1 MKGFRTLLV
10 RNPFFLVAYQVEPKM
25 INMKYRSLVL
35 FTFLLPTIAFAQLD
49 KLSGNVSG
57 MVNLPIVADVAPD
70 LDGETHRAQFGW
82 PEAEA
87 NLYYSLLESGMSSG
101 SMLELYAGGT
111 YRNMFGIEELADGR
125 DFEGDMTMQQVRVG
139 ARILNLLTLAY
150 VRNGIRATGTS
161 EGLFSTFE
169 YGGST
174 VWQDGYQIGVEAS
187 RDVNTVGL
195 YFQSSLAGPEDIN
208 EPEVQWS
215 ILEARVRSE
224 LLKGDNASGFVQLNF
239 GYDVIGYDSRESS
252 DNVPIEYEGFRIG
265 LGIGVSF

>member
-1 MKGFRTLLV
+1 
-10 RNPFFLVAYQVEPKM
+10 M
-25 INMKYRSLVL
+25 INMRYRSLVL
-35 FTFLLPTIAFAQLD
+35 SAFLLPTLAFAQFD
-49 KLSGNVSG
+49 NFSGNVSG

-70 LDGETHRAQFGW
+70 LDRETHKAQFGW

-87 NLYYSLLESGMSSG
+87 NLYYSLLESGISSG

-125 DFEGDMTMQQVRVG
+125 DFEGDMTMQQARVG
-139 ARILNLLTLAY
+139 ARIFNLLTLAY
-150 VRNGIRATGTS
+150 VRNGIRASGVS
-161 EGLFSTFE
+161 EGLFTTYE
-169 YGGST
+169 YGGSA

-187 RDVNTVGL
+187 KKANTVGL
-195 YFQSSLAGPEDIN
+195 YFQSSLAGPEDIS

-215 ILEARVRSE
+215 ILEARIRSE
-224 LLKGDNASGFVQLNF
+224 LLQGDNASGFVQLNF

-252 DNVPIEYEGFRIG
+252 DNIPIEYEGIRIG